1 MGLPVELFSKNLGST
16 TVASGGT
23 DAPASG
29 TVQTW
34 TVASSAS
41 FPAASN
47 ATSPPTQ
54 FHVQENDAQRQ
65 TEIIAVTH
73 VSGTTWTVVRGD
85 EGTTPVAHPAGF
97 TVVQTIT
104 AEGLTAL
111 LANAGVYL
119 EAIVKG
125 GSAAVAT
132 NVMPP
137 GIRVPVDCTLANA
150 YIWVGTAPTG
160 SALTVLV
167 RRSGSTIATLTVAAA
182 ATTGSATGLTVAL
195 SKGDLLTFD
204 ISAIGSTVAGADI
217 GVGLEAY

>member
-23 DAPASG
+23 TAPASG
-29 TVQTW
+29 TVETW
-34 TVASSAS
+34 TVASSSS

-47 ATSPPTQ
+47 AASPPTQ
-54 FHVQENDAQRQ
+54 FHVQENDSQRQ
-65 TEIIAVTH
+65 TEIIAVTN

-111 LANAGVYL
+111 LNNAGVYL
-119 EAIVKG
+119 EALVKQG
-125 GSAAVAT
+125 TAAVAT
-132 NVMPP
+132 NTMPP
-137 GIRVPVDCTLANA
+137 GLRVPIDCTLANA

-167 RRSGSTIATLTVAAA
+167 RRAGSTIATLTVAAGS
-182 ATTGSATGLTVAL
+182 TTGSATGLSVAL
-195 SKGDLLTFD
+195 TKGDLITFD
-204 ISAIGSTVAGADI
+204 VSAVGSTVAGAD
-217 GVGLEAY
+217 VAVELEAY